1 MKNKS
6 EVEIKGLINKITVG
20 DNSVISPLEWL
31 GRGDN
36 HGLEAHDL
44 SSLVRYLLKKVVELE
59 KKIEDQNILFK
70 SL

>member
-6 EVEIKGLINKITVG
+6 ELEIEVLINKITVG
-20 DNSVISPLEWL
+20 DNSVINSLEWL
-31 GRGDN
+31 GKGDN

-44 SSLVRYLLKKVVELE
+44 SCLVRHLLKKVVELE